1 MIQISETTSES
12 NKTALII
19 AKLLPK
25 ERGKIL
31 YNFRV
36 FAVVLIK
43 GEKTQ
48 EVVTDLIQGA
58 DSINRVHAISQLIL
72 ENK

>member
-48 EVVTDLIQGA
+48 EVVTLIWFKE
-58 DSINRVHAISQLIL
+58 LTP
-72 ENK
+72 